1 MMRAAQRWTI
11 ASLTGLAVLA
21 TAAGAWAQPEKKEI
35 KVTDADR
42 VYANYTREAATVG
55 SGNVRVELR
64 AFTVTESQTG
74 GIPDC
79 RGPLRK
85 NCARLNAI
93 GQRII
98 GVEDVRAGRFDLLTS
113 YGLGENAEI
122 GLVVPFIIESITR
135 DDGSGTTFE
144 DIGDINV
151 YGKFTQ
157 EVATNCS
164 VGGGLELVFPPWKGL
179 DVKTRT
185 VQSGAGYGNPGS
197 TSGTGTGELG
207 MNPFVSTR
215 YQKGRFG
222 VGAHIG
228 YTFYTG
234 DDVEEVLNY
243 SAHTIL
249 RGTDFYTFRLEL
261 NGRMW
266 DQFGEKWQD
275 IALLPG
281 VDFALAEN
289 FLFRPTFL
297 AGLTNTAF
305 DWGVGAGLAYTF

>member
-1 MMRAAQRWTI
+1 MMNAAQRWILT
-11 ASLTGLAVLA
+11 SLAGLSVFAV
-21 TAAGAWAQPEKKEI
+21 AAAAAAQQEQKEV

-74 GIPDC
+74 GNPDC
-79 RGPLRK
+79 RGPMRK
-85 NCARLNAI
+85 NCARLNSI

-122 GLVVPFIIESITR
+122 GMVVPLIIESITR

-144 DIGDINV
+144 DIGDINL

-185 VQSGAGYGNPGS
+185 VQSGAGFGNPGS
-197 TSGTGTGELG
+197 TTGTSTGELG
-207 MNPFVSTR
+207 MNPFLSSR
-215 YQKGRFG
+215 YQKDRYA

-234 DDVEEVLNY
+234 DEDEEVLNY

-249 RGTDFYTFRLEL
+249 RGTDFYSFRLEL

-266 DQFGEKWQD
+266 DQFGEKWHD
-275 IALLPG
+275 VALLPG
-281 VDFALAEN
+281 VDLLLAEN
-289 FLFRPTFL
+289 FQFRPTFL

-305 DWGVGAGLAYTF
+305 DWGVGAGVAYTF